1 MGHKLQ
7 FWYMFRDTISV
18 VNCEGRS
25 MKKQIAVVGGSA
37 ASEEATR
44 LAEQV
49 GILIAS
55 AGAILVCGGLGGVM
69 EAAARGAKTAKGTTI
84 GILPG
89 TSRAD
94 ANPYID
100 YAIATGMGELR
111 NFLLVR
117 TADALVALPGK
128 HGTLS
133 EVAMALSLGKAVV
146 SLKSFEIEGMLT
158 ASTPGEAVRLAL
170 SAG

>member
-1 MGHKLQ
+1 
-7 FWYMFRDTISV
+7 
-18 VNCEGRS
+18 
-25 MKKQIAVVGGSA
+25 MKKQIVVVGASA
-37 ASEEATR
+37 ASEEVTR

-49 GILIAS
+49 GVLIAR
-55 AGAILVCGGLGGVM
+55 AGAVLVCGGLGGVM

-100 YAIATGMGELR
+100 YAIVTGMGELR
-111 NFLLVR
+111 NFMLVR
-117 TADALVALPGK
+117 TADALVALPGR

-133 EVAMALSLGKAVV
+133 EVAMALRLGKTVV
-146 SLKSFEIEGMLT
+146 SLKSFEIEDVLT
-158 ASTPGEAVRLAL
+158 ASTPEEAVRLAL